1 MALTPNQ
8 VHQGDCIDL
17 LGKVDPGSVDL
28 VFADPPFNI
37 GYEYDVYDDEQSCE
51 DYLRW
56 SRSWIERVYS
66 CLKPSG
72 SFWLAIGDEY
82 AAELKI
88 AAQNAGFSCRS
99 WVIWYYTFGVNCVR
113 GFSRSH
119 THLFH
124 FVKDPVEFTFNADN
138 PAIRVLSARQLVYAD
153 GRANPKGRLPDNT
166 WILRPQDAPDS
177 FRPNHDT
184 WYFARVAGTFN
195 ERQGFHGC
203 QMPEQLLGRIIRASS
218 NPRDLV
224 LDPFAGSGTT
234 LAVAKKLGR
243 QWLGTELSEEYV
255 KCIKERLD
263 GTRVGDELSGP
274 ADPLKSAPNTKQGK
288 RKLRI
293 RNGKPVL
300 QSDDDTDKGLVDAYT
315 STANGFSTD
324 YMLCDPELNSQFTAA
339 CKKQGLKGSP
349 VVWNRLLLRLRKTG
363 KLPKGGKSCKRFSF
377 GDMDAYSFAAE
388 IAMHLLE
395 LDYGLALDDVLSSPD
410 HAKEFDQL
418 AREFAPGHTPFEYRW
433 AALAIR
439 KRAIKSK
446 ALATDQYGEWGQ
458 KQLPRPKSLAEVPM
472 EELDGAG
479 VYIFVGHGRELYVG
493 ESKCV
498 RGRVEIAQQTECW
511 DSLGLDSIVYMP
523 GDYQSQ
529 HGLQSALV
537 SRLNPLLNTKLL
549 TSSLEVEEATS

>member
-1 MALTPNQ
+1 MALSPNN
-8 VHQGDCIDL
+8 VYQGDCIDL

-37 GYEYDVYDDEQSCE
+37 GYEYDVYDDQQSCK
-51 DYLRW
+51 DYLQW
-56 SRSWIERVYS
+56 SRSWMQGVHAS
-66 CLKPSG
+66 LKPTG
-72 SFWLAIGDEY
+72 TFWLAIGDEY

-88 AAQNAGFSCRS
+88 IAQETGFSCRS

-124 FVKDPVEFTFNADN
+124 FVKDPTEFTFNAAN

-166 WILRPQDAPDS
+166 WILRPQDAPGAFTPD
-177 FRPNHDT
+177 HDM
-184 WYFARVAGTFN
+184 WYFARVAGTFK

-203 QMPEQLLGRIIRASS
+203 QMPEQLLGRIVRASS
-218 NPRDLV
+218 NPRDMV

-263 GTRVGDELSGP
+263 GTKVGDDLTGP
-274 ADPLKSAPNTKQGK
+274 ADPLKSAPNTKNGK

-300 QSDDDTDKGLVDAYT
+300 QSDEKTDQGLVEAYT
-315 STANGFSTD
+315 STLNGFSID
-324 YMLCDPELNSQFTAA
+324 YMLCDPNLNSQFTAA
-339 CKKQGLKGSP
+339 CKERGLKGSP
-349 VVWNRLLLRLRKTG
+349 VVWNRLLLRLRKAG
-363 KLPKGGKSCKRFSF
+363 KLPKSGTTRKQLSFDEMDLFS
-377 GDMDAYSFAAE
+377 YAAE

-395 LDYGLALDDVLSSPD
+395 LDYGLTLDDVLSSPD
-410 HAKEFDQL
+410 HAKEFDEL
-418 AREFAPGHTPFEYRW
+418 AREFAPGHKPFEYRW
-433 AALAIR
+433 AALSIR

-446 ALATDQYGEWGQ
+446 ELADDTFSEWSD
-458 KQLPRPKSLAEVPM
+458 KPLPAPMSLAKISL
-472 EELDGAG
+472 EELEAPG
-479 VYIFVGHGRELYVG
+479 VYIFSGNGRDLYVG

-498 RGRVEIAQQTECW
+498 RHRVELARQTECW
-511 DSLGLDSIVYMP
+511 ESLGLDSIIYLP
-523 GDYQSQ
+523 TDHQTQ
-529 HGLQSALV
+529 HGLQSALAG
-537 SRLNPLLNTKLL
+537 RLNPLLNSHLL
-549 TSSLEVEEATS
+549 TLSAEVDETTL